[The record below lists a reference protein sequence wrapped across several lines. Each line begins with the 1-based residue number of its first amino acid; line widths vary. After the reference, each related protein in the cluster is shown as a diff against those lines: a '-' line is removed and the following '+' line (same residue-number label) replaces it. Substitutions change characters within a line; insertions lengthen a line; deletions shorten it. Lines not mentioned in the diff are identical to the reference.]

1 MLQKLADVEARFE
14 ELNRKLSE
22 PHVTANSNLM
32 RELGKEH
39 RQLQKIVDV
48 YRELKKAQADLDG
61 NREIIAADADV
72 DLVAMAKE
80 ELAGLE
86 AHTATLEEQV
96 TLLLLPKDPNDDK
109 NVILEIRSGTG
120 GDEASLF
127 CGELFRLYSR
137 LAETHGWKVDIM
149 SSSTGSQGGFKE
161 IIALLEGTD
170 VYSTL
175 KYESGVH
182 RVQRVPATETQ
193 GRIHTSAVTVAVLP
207 EAEEVEVDIQ
217 DKDLRI
223 DVYRSSGPGG
233 QSVNTTDSAV
243 RITHIPT
250 NLVVACQ
257 DEKSQH
263 KNKAKALKILRARIL
278 DKMHEEQDAKL
289 AAERRSMVKTG
300 DRSEKIR
307 TYNFPQDR
315 LTDHRIGLTVHNLPR
330 IMQGELD
337 DVIVALRTFY
347 QTEALKLGSH
357 A

>member
-22 PHVTANSNLM
+22 PHVTSNQNLM

-39 RQLQKIVDV
+39 RQLQQIVEV
-48 YRELKKAQADLDG
+48 YRELKKVQTDLTG
-61 NREIIAADADV
+61 NREMVSQETDE
-72 DLVAMAKE
+72 DLLAMAKE
-80 ELAGLE
+80 ESAALLAREAELE
-86 AHTATLEEQV
+86 HQV
-96 TLLLLPKDPNDDK
+96 TLYLLPKDPNDDK

-127 CGELFRLYSR
+127 CGELFRLYGR
-137 LAETHGWKVDIM
+137 LAENHGWKVDVM
-149 SSSTGSQGGFKE
+149 SASVGSQGGYKE
-161 IIALLEGTD
+161 VIALLEGEQ

-193 GRIHTSAVTVAVLP
+193 GRVHTSAVTVAVLP
-207 EAEEVEVDIQ
+207 EAEEVDVELQ

-243 RITHIPT
+243 RITHLPT
-250 NLVVACQ
+250 GLVVACQ

-263 KNKAKALKILRARIL
+263 KNKAKGLKILRARL
-278 DKMHEEQDAKL
+278 LEKMREEQDAKL

-315 LTDHRIGLTVHNLPR
+315 LTDHRIGLTVHNLPS
-330 IMQGELD
+330 IMQGELE
-337 DVIVALRTFY
+337 DVIVALRTHY
-347 QTEALKLGSH
+347 QTEALKGTET
-357 A
+357 